1 MCFVFVFHASAQLFL
16 LVMKLLLIRLFLP
29 LLLLLFTNHNCII
42 LYIKLFFYL
51 SIDCIISRLGM
62 SNYTNTLPKIPSA
75 YPDIFQFTT
84 HFRLNFRRSND
95 PWSLP
100 GTLWG
105 QLGRCLRRALAIRW
119 QDVGLTDSKNSI
131 QANIGFTINYKIV
144 VLP

>member
-42 LYIKLFFYL
+42 LYIKLFFIYPQ
-51 SIDCIISRLGM
+51 IA
-62 SNYTNTLPKIPSA
+62 NYTNTLPMIPSA